1 MDSCVTAKTSRRVRC
16 KTLSCSAIVSNYKI
30 GDIEYYYAKRGCT
43 ADPEENYVEGEQY
56 PADKETVPRGWTGI
70 KQYNQRTSIKNGNTL
85 RKVFRT
91 LSSMFTVYS
100 LLDSILMTIFK
111 IISELQKFQMPTNFS
126 VILVKAVFPQY
137 QQIWKNLNMI

>member
-56 PADKETVPRGWTGI
+56 PADKETIPRGWTGI
-70 KQYNQRTSIKNGNTL
+70 KQYNQRTTTKNGNTG
-85 RKVFRT
+85 RSSSTSQAKVFDCYSCE
-91 LSSMFTVYS
+91 SSFSHRVDGPNPVEPLY
-100 LLDSILMTIFK
+100 DSI
-111 IISELQKFQMPTNFS
+111 
-126 VILVKAVFPQY
+126 KAG
-137 QQIWKNLNMI
+137 LNYFLI